1 MIFDLCVPAF
11 TYFLLMLTVIIIDLY
26 NNQYN
31 LAILK
36 ASGTIL
42 IVYMLELICKTKYTI
57 LSYIFVFF
65 PLIITMISVL
75 YLQNYSSYLTRVH
88 SKPDKIEQYLY
99 DQYNFYHGYE
109 SFSNNILKNIL

>member
-11 TYFLLMLTVIIIDLY
+11 TYFLLMLTIIIIDLY
-26 NNQYN
+26 NNQYY

-36 ASGTIL
+36 SSGTIL
-42 IVYMLELICKTKYTI
+42 VIYMLELICNTKYST

-65 PLIITMISVL
+65 PLTITIISVL
-75 YLQNYSSYLTRVH
+75 YLQKYSSSRQSDGSPNEVEVH
-88 SKPDKIEQYLY
+88 LY

-109 SFSNNILKNIL
+109 SFQENNLKII